1 MALAAIPPSSVNC
14 LVLSLILCWCLG
26 LALKP
31 QYTLSSPDPLRIFGK
46 YLSSTKHIIE
56 SVSKLG
62 LRGLLDALEL
72 PRQPWNCQKAR
83 QAAPGNVLWQRDVAW
98 VYWQQAQQQ
107 PPPVL
112 IAALLLPHLV
122 PTPLVQQIRA
132 EAGREA
138 HL

>member
-1 MALAAIPPSSVNC
+1 MFVTSS
-14 LVLSLILCWCLG
+14 I
-26 LALKP
+26 KH
-31 QYTLSSPDPLRIFGK
+31 PL
-46 YLSSTKHIIE
+46 
-56 SVSKLG
+56 SVSNWG
-62 LRGLLDALEL
+62 CGLLDAHEL
-72 PRQPWNCQKAR
+72 PRQHWNCLKAR

>member
-1 MALAAIPPSSVNC
+1 LENTC
-14 LVLSLILCWCLG
+14 RQLS
-26 LALKP
+26 
-31 QYTLSSPDPLRIFGK
+31 
-46 YLSSTKHIIE
+46 IIE

-62 LRGLLDALEL
+62 LRGLPDALEL
-72 PRQPWNCQKAR
+72 PRQPWNCQKAC

-98 VYWQQAQQQ
+98 AFLAAGSTATT
-107 PPPVL
+107 PVL

-122 PTPLVQQIRA
+122 PAPLVQQIRA